1 MKTVDAIDW
10 NEVVEDLGPAL
21 LRYFLAA
28 GFARASASEGVQE
41 TLLRLVRLAKEGEYD
56 PERGS
61 PRMLA
66 FGIARLVKHEFYRK
80 VGEHDLYG
88 DPKEYAER
96 AGSVSAFAGGR
107 ETISTDALY
116 SEREAAAR
124 LREVIGSLEYPVRE
138 IFFLLVD
145 EELKLEE
152 IAGILSIPVGTV
164 KSQIH
169 RGKEKIKLG
178 LKEKV

>member
-1 MKTVDAIDW
+1 MRTVDGIDW

-28 GFARASASEGVQE
+28 GFARASASDGVQE

-56 PERGS
+56 PNRGS

-88 DPKEYAER
+88 DAKEFADR
-96 AGSVSAFAGGR
+96 ADSVSAFAPG
-107 ETISTDALY
+107 ESAASSDALFA
-116 SEREAAAR
+116 ERQSAAR
-124 LREVIGSLEYPVRE
+124 LREVIGMLEYPVRE
-138 IFFLLVD
+138 IFFLLID

-164 KSQIH
+164 KSHVH

>member
-1 MKTVDAIDW
+1 MKSADAIDW
-10 NEVVEDLGPAL
+10 DEVLEDLGPAL

-28 GFARASASEGVQE
+28 GFARAAASDGVQE

-80 VGEHDLYG
+80 TGEHDLYG
-88 DPKEYAER
+88 DPKEYVERSGSASAFGGETVSVDAVYAER
-96 AGSVSAFAGGR
+96 ESA
-107 ETISTDALY
+107 S
-116 SEREAAAR
+116 R
-124 LREVIGSLEYPVRE
+124 LREVIATLEYPVRE
-138 IFFLLVD
+138 IFLLLVD

-164 KSQIH
+164 KSHVH

-178 LKEKV
+178 LREKV

>member
-1 MKTVDAIDW
+1 MKSADGIDW
-10 NEVVEDLGPAL
+10 NEVIEDLGPAL

-28 GFARASASEGVQE
+28 GFARASASDGVQE

-56 PERGS
+56 PNRGS

-88 DPKEYAER
+88 DPKEFAER
-96 AGSVSAFAGGR
+96 KGSVSAFDLGNEKA
-107 ETISTDALY
+107 STDTLY
-116 SEREAAAR
+116 AERESAR
-124 LREVIGSLEYPVRE
+124 NLRAVIATLEYPVRE
-138 IFFLLVD
+138 IFFLLID

-164 KSQIH
+164 KSHVH
-169 RGKEKIKLG
+169 RGKEKIKLS
-178 LKEKV
+178 LKERV

>member
-1 MKTVDAIDW
+1 MKSVEAINW

-28 GFARASASEGVQE
+28 GFARASASDGVQE

-56 PERGS
+56 PDRGS

-88 DPKEYAER
+88 DPKEFAER
-96 AGSVSAFAGGR
+96 AGSVSAFDPGGD
-107 ETISTDALY
+107 SLPVDALY
-116 SEREAAAR
+116 SDRESASR
-124 LREVIGSLEYPVRE
+124 LRRVIATLDFPVRE
-138 IFFLLVD
+138 IFFLLID

-152 IAGILSIPVGTV
+152 IAGILSIPLGTV
-164 KSQIH
+164 KSHVH

-178 LKEKV
+178 LKENV

>member
-1 MKTVDAIDW
+1 MKSVDGINW
-10 NEVVEDLGPAL
+10 NEVIEDLGPAL

-28 GFARASASEGVQE
+28 GFARASASDGVQE

-56 PERGS
+56 PNRGS

-80 VGEHDLYG
+80 VGEHELHG

-96 AGSVSAFAGGR
+96 PGSVSAFDPSR
-107 ETISTDALY
+107 ETLPTDRVYAD
-116 SEREAAAR
+116 REAAMR
-124 LREVIGSLEYPVRE
+124 LRAVIATLDYPVRE
-138 IFFLLVD
+138 IFFLLID

-152 IAGILSIPVGTV
+152 ISGILSIPVGTV
-164 KSQIH
+164 KSHVH

-178 LKEKV
+178 LKENV